1 MTNTNKEVFGL
12 KTIQSLFREVG
23 LYGGSIDALFGTGC
37 VNAMHSVVKHVNPNY
52 NPIVAVPTYLASDV
66 FKWVQEYLV
75 RAGKVP
81 VEFKVDGKWGPA
93 SKGELEKLCNIYA
106 QDNNLPQYS
115 YAWTKHKNL
124 TPEVIKKVE
133 DWMVK
138 WGKPLDHVS
147 YLFSCFALETGRTF
161 DPGIKNPHS
170 GACLDTETEILTTL
184 GWRKYNEIDVGTEIY
199 SFNPEL
205 EIIERDKVLNI
216 LVKKSSDNFKMTSR
230 SFSSVATHDHRWY
243 LLQRFYSRT
252 DNKPETVIKT
262 TKELSELKSSHLY
275 NIPHPDIDY
284 CFGIKGK
291 CKETPE
297 FYTLLGL
304 IAGDGSIQVKNNV
317 VELNCHVGTKHEWEL
332 INTIIP
338 MEYNENQYRIRDMG
352 NGMFRW
358 VWRSDEAKKIIDH
371 FDREYNESIPGPF
384 IKKLS
389 PNLIDSL
396 GNREARA
403 LIRGYMNSDGHTRN
417 NGKYRSFRNI
427 KREIIDDFMTVA
439 VIAGENPRETAVGK
453 RNGTTAT
460 LPGNRVCD
468 VKDIYTVY
476 LRDAKFTSCHNGQLK
491 IEHFSEEIDVWCPT
505 TNNQTWIARKDG
517 TVYITGN
524 CGLIQFMP
532 NGSMKDLGV
541 TDDQLKV
548 MSVFEQ
554 LDWVFKYFEKYSYIK
569 KCNCL
574 EDYYLSIFYP
584 AHVGKDPNLVVGTKG
599 TKLYEQNSGFDSEKK
614 GFYTVGDIASAIT
627 TFYWEGMDPKL
638 RLAK

>member
-23 LYGGSIDALFGTGC
+23 LYGGRIDALFGTGC

-81 VEFKVDGKWGPA
+81 AEFKVDGKWGPA

-106 QDNNLPQYS
+106 QDNNLPHYS
-115 YAWTKHKNL
+115 YAWTSHKNL

-161 DPGIKNPHS
+161 DPAALNKHS
-170 GACLDTETEILTTL
+170 
-184 GWRKYNEIDVGTEIY
+184 K
-199 SFNPEL
+199 
-205 EIIERDKVLNI
+205 
-216 LVKKSSDNFKMTSR
+216 
-230 SFSSVATHDHRWY
+230 
-243 LLQRFYSRT
+243 
-252 DNKPETVIKT
+252 
-262 TKELSELKSSHLY
+262 
-275 NIPHPDIDY
+275 
-284 CFGIKGK
+284 
-291 CKETPE
+291 
-297 FYTLLGL
+297 
-304 IAGDGSIQVKNNV
+304 
-317 VELNCHVGTKHEWEL
+317 
-332 INTIIP
+332 
-338 MEYNENQYRIRDMG
+338 
-352 NGMFRW
+352 
-358 VWRSDEAKKIIDH
+358 
-371 FDREYNESIPGPF
+371 
-384 IKKLS
+384 
-389 PNLIDSL
+389 
-396 GNREARA
+396 AR
-403 LIRGYMNSDGHTRN
+403 
-417 NGKYRSFRNI
+417 
-427 KREIIDDFMTVA
+427 
-439 VIAGENPRETAVGK
+439 
-453 RNGTTAT
+453 
-460 LPGNRVCD
+460 
-468 VKDIYTVY
+468 
-476 LRDAKFTSCHNGQLK
+476 
-491 IEHFSEEIDVWCPT
+491 
-505 TNNQTWIARKDG
+505 
-517 TVYITGN
+517 
-524 CGLIQFMP
+524 GLIQFMP